1 MLMSDDWVDMV
12 EVPRQ
17 PHLRCPGF
25 ILMTLVCLPDPIT
38 VAGKGW
44 RDVTSCTVTLL
55 EAFLPKAWKLSG
67 PQDGTPTGGKPCH
80 PFQRIT
86 PSAGWQMSSTMP
98 ITSESPI
105 AAHKAP

>member
-1 MLMSDDWVDMV
+1 MLMSDGWVDMV

-55 EAFLPKAWKLSG
+55 EGGIPAQSLEAFRAPGWHSNRREAM
-67 PQDGTPTGGKPCH
+67 P
-80 PFQRIT
+80 PF
-86 PSAGWQMSSTMP
+86 
-98 ITSESPI
+98 SEDHTLRWL
-105 AAHKAP
+105 ANV